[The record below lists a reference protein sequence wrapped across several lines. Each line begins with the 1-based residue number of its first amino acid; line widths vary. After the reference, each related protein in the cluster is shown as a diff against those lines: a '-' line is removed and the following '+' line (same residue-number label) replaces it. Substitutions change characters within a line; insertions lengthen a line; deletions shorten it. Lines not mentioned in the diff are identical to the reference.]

1 MNMAPVKAPA
11 GLTLVTVEPARPP
24 MHQRK
29 TIWLVLLVAIAVL
42 LAGAAA
48 LLWRVSTRTPIHYL
62 TEPAALGSVV
72 RTVTASGTV
81 NPVITVQ
88 VGTYVSGVVQERFC
102 DYNTKV
108 KKGQLCAK
116 IDPRVYEPIVE
127 QDAANLAVA
136 KAQLE
141 KDVASLAY
149 AKSTYD
155 RNLTL
160 LSKQAVSQDALDSLK
175 SLYNQALAQIALDNA
190 NISLREAELKA
201 ANVNL
206 DYTNIRSPVDGT
218 VVSRNVEMGQTVA
231 ASFQTPTL
239 FLIATDLTKMQVDTN
254 VSESDV
260 GALKT
265 DDKVDFTVESFA
277 QRRFEGTMVQI
288 RQAPQTIQ
296 NVVTYDAVVGA
307 PNPDLLLKPGMT
319 ATVRLVT
326 DRRDGVLRVPSQA
339 LRYVPTGS
347 IEPVSGVVGVPQGA
361 RLFVLRDGQ
370 PVQLA
375 VEVGL
380 DDDSYVEI
388 TKGDLKVSD
397 EVISGEST
405 ASGQAGASNKQVAP
419 RAPRL

>member
-1 MNMAPVKAPA
+1 MAPVKVVAVPAP
-11 GLTLVTVEPARPP
+11 VTVQLTHPALK
-24 MHQRK
+24 RK
-29 TIWLVLLVAIAVL
+29 APWLVVSIAVGVL
-42 LAGAAA
+42 LAGAA
-48 LLWRVSTRTPIHYL
+48 LILWKLMPGSPVQYL
-62 TEPAALGSVV
+62 TEPAALGSIV

-102 DYNTKV
+102 DYNTAV

-116 IDPRVYEPIVE
+116 IDPRLYEPVVE

-136 KAQLE
+136 KAQLD
-141 KDVASLAY
+141 KDLAGLAY
-149 AKSTYD
+149 AKTAYD
-155 RNLTL
+155 RNQTL
-160 LSKQAVSQDALDSLK
+160 LAKQAVSQDAVDSLK
-175 SLYNQALAQIALDNA
+175 SLYDQAAAQVALDQA
-190 NISLREAELKA
+190 NISLRAAELKA

-260 GALKT
+260 GALKI
-265 DDKVDFTVESFA
+265 DGKVDFTVESFA
-277 QRRFEGTMVQI
+277 QRRFDGTMVQI

-296 NVVTYDAVVGA
+296 NVVTYDAVIGA
-307 PNPDLLLKPGMT
+307 PNPELLLKPGMT

-326 DRRDGVLRVPSQA
+326 DHRDNVLRIPSQA
-339 LRYVPTGS
+339 IRYVPSGS
-347 IEPVSGVVGVPQGA
+347 TSPSSNNIDILGGV
-361 RLFVLRDGQ
+361 RIFVLRDGRAT
-370 PVQLA
+370 PLA
-375 VEVGL
+375 VETGL

-388 TKGDLKVSD
+388 TKGDLKAGD
-397 EVISGEST
+397 EVISGEQVV
-405 ASGQAGASNKQVAP
+405 ASLAGAPNQRAAP